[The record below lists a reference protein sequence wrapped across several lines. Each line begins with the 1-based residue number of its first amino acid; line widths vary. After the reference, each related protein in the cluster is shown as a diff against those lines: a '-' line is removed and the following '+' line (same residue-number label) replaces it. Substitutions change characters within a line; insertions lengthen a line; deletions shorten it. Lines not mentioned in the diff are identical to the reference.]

1 MKKKAKKAMSFE
13 ERRKAYLKQPPKRS
27 LEVRNETSSVSV
39 KYLVGIGAAGS
50 LFFLWI
56 LWLTFLNEEDYAP
69 RELLL
74 IRGGFVLLMFCTVWM
89 ARLGILIRNDYVQ
102 VDSEGITI
110 DAHSKHFFTK
120 HYRACFRWEELSAYS
135 IGTTEVSAGFELEL
149 IRREKIGNKLKLY
162 DVNGC
167 LVGNFDF
174 QHYMDDLNGV
184 ERIMSEYI
192 KKVDCW

>member
-1 MKKKAKKAMSFE
+1 MFMKKKAKKAMSFE
-13 ERRKAYLKQPPKRS
+13 ERRKAYLKRPQKRS
-27 LEVRNETSSVSV
+27 LEVRNETSPVSV
-39 KYLVGIGAAGS
+39 KYLVGIGVAGS

-69 RELLL
+69 RDLLL

-89 ARLGILIRNDYVQ
+89 AWLGILIRNDYVQ

-135 IGTTEVSAGFELEL
+135 IGITEVSTGGQQV
-149 IRREKIGNKLKLY
+149 RWVKISNKLKLY

-174 QHYMDDLNGV
+174 QHYMEDDLSRV
-184 ERIMSEYI
+184 EQIMSEYI
-192 KKVDCW
+192 KKVSD

>member
-1 MKKKAKKAMSFE
+1 MSFE
-13 ERRKAYLKQPPKRS
+13 ERRKAYLKRPQKRAI
-27 LEVRNETSSVSV
+27 EVRNETSPVSV
-39 KYLVGIGAAGS
+39 KYLVGIGVAGS

-69 RELLL
+69 RDLLL

-89 ARLGILIRNDYVQ
+89 AWLGILIRNDYVQ

-135 IGTTEVSAGFELEL
+135 IGITEVSTGGQLV
-149 IRREKIGNKLKLY
+149 RWVKISNKLKLY

-174 QHYMDDLNGV
+174 QHYMEDDLSRA
-184 ERIMSEYI
+184 EWIMSEYI
-192 KKVDCW
+192 KKVDC

>member
-1 MKKKAKKAMSFE
+1 MFMKKKAKKAMSFE
-13 ERRKAYLKQPPKRS
+13 ERRKAYLKRPQKRS
-27 LEVRNETSSVSV
+27 LEVRNETSPVSV
-39 KYLVGIGAAGS
+39 KYLVGIGVAGS

-56 LWLTFLNEEDYAP
+56 LCLTFLNEEDYAP
-69 RELLL
+69 RDLLL
-74 IRGGFVLLMFCTVWM
+74 IRGGFVLLMFGTVWM
-89 ARLGILIRNDYVQ
+89 VRLGILIRNDYVQ

-135 IGTTEVSAGFELEL
+135 IGITEVSTGGQLV
-149 IRREKIGNKLKLY
+149 RWVKISNKLKLY

-174 QHYMDDLNGV
+174 QHYMGDDLSRV
-184 ERIMSEYI
+184 EQIMSEYI
-192 KKVDCW
+192 KKVSD

>member
-1 MKKKAKKAMSFE
+1 MKKKAKKTMSFE
-13 ERRKAYLKQPPKRS
+13 ERRKAYLKQPQKRS
-27 LEVRNETSSVSV
+27 IEVRNETSPVSV
-39 KYLVGIGAAGS
+39 KYLVGIGVAGS

-69 RELLL
+69 RDLLL
-74 IRGGFVLLMFCTVWM
+74 IRGGFVLLMFGTVWM
-89 ARLGILIRNDYVQ
+89 AQLGILIRNDYVQ

-135 IGTTEVSAGFELEL
+135 IGITEVSTGGQQV
-149 IRREKIGNKLKLY
+149 RWVKISNKLKLY

-174 QHYMDDLNGV
+174 QHYMEDDLSRV
-184 ERIMSEYI
+184 EQIMSEYI
-192 KKVDCW
+192 KKVSD